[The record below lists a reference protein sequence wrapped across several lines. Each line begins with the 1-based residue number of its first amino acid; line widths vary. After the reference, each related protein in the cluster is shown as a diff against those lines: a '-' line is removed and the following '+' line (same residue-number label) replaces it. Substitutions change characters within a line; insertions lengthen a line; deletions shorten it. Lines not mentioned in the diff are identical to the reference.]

1 MPDFT
6 TFSSLLRITTKYE
19 MPAVRSRILDA
30 VRDAYPETFEG
41 LTPSK
46 QIGEKVFSGQ
56 TPHPNEVLSL
66 FVQQKLMSA
75 LPVAYYMAVR
85 RGLDSLMGLRLSAS
99 ARLTPEVLQVA
110 IKGLLALR
118 GMELKETHRLILGSR
133 GSRSCSRPTCPSR
146 NTTGPVVSEAH
157 QKVVDRIADSV
168 HSGTKI
174 LEVLSLR
181 EVCGGDCFGFCENCA
196 ERWGAGHVDVRKNAW
211 GTLPD
216 VFELSR

>member
-30 VRDAYPETFEG
+30 VRDAYPKAFEG

-46 QIGEKVFSGQ
+46 QIGEKIFSGQ

-66 FVQQKLMSA
+66 FVQQKFTSA

-85 RGLDSLMGLRLSAS
+85 RGLDSLMGLRLPAS
-99 ARLTPEVLQVA
+99 ARLNPEVLLVA

-118 GMELKETHRLILGSR
+118 GVELKETHRLILGSR
-133 GSRSCSRPTCPSR
+133 GSRSCSQSNCPSR
-146 NTTGPVVSEAH
+146 NATGPVVSEAH

-174 LEVLSLR
+174 LEVLSVR
-181 EVCGGDCFGFCENCA
+181 GVCGDDCFGFCENCV
-196 ERWGAGHVDVRKNAW
+196 ECWEAGHADVRKNAW
-211 GTLPD
+211 GMLLD
-216 VFELSR
+216 VFGSSG